1 MNALTP
7 KAGSA
12 TQRLTL
18 EQQRAQHAWSCV
30 KDGVDKGYVNV
41 AKAMPQLV
49 MNSGLMQTLAY
60 MEQKKGDHQKVAAQL
75 RGWLNR
81 RFRLAND
88 DLTFERL
95 MDSLFSASSED
106 FRLYT
111 AEALAWLKWLRQ
123 FAAATEKKEKNR

>member
-12 TQRLTL
+12 QRLTL

-41 AKAMPQLV
+41 AKSMPQLV

-60 MEQKKGDHQKVAAQL
+60 MEQKKGDQKVAAQL
-75 RGWLNR
+75 RTWLNL
-81 RFRLAND
+81 RFRFAD
-88 DLTFERL
+88 GEPTFEKL
-95 MDSLFSASSED
+95 MTKLLGANSED
-106 FRLYT
+106 LRLYT
-111 AEALAWLKWLRQ
+111 TEALAWLKWLRQ
-123 FAAATEKKEKNR
+123 FAAATEKQEVR